1 MGMKAYKQAVAVTGS
16 YTDRQ
21 GNEKKRYTNVGTLFQ
36 YDDGGFAL
44 KLDSVPVGDGW
55 NGFISFFDIK
65 PRDGAGGNG
74 DADTSR
80 GSGREQPSRRED
92 FSADLDDSIPFATSL
107 SVW

>member
-1 MGMKAYKQAVAVTGS
+1 MGMKAHKQAVAVTGS

-65 PRDGAGGNG
+65 PRDGSQATDNQ
-74 DADTSR
+74 ASKA
-80 GSGREQPSRRED
+80 RETFNP
-92 FSADLDDSIPFATSL
+92 DLDDEIPF
-107 SVW
+107 